1 MAESNNLLLNIFIYL
16 LAGLLAVPSAKRLG
30 LGPVFGYLFA
40 GILIGPWGLALIRD
54 VQHIDLFSRTAT
66 VLLLFLVA
74 LQATPARVNRLFN
87 GDVSLG
93 VFQFSLTTLVIMLV
107 GMLIGHPW
115 YHALVAGLALSISSQ
130 AVASHAFN
138 ERYPTGSALTEA
150 GHQLLLTQSMAIVP
164 VIVLLPLLGF
174 EAAVTQGSPWPRVI
188 MGLLFLGGFGIFG
201 HLMLRHAL
209 RYVVSIGLDE
219 VFAAFA
225 LLLVIGLLLV
235 VRALDLP
242 LELGALLGGLLLIR
256 SEYGPAIRIATRPFS
271 GLLVGMFFISTGM
284 QIDFATFIRKPLETF
299 ALAALLVFV
308 KAWIVRNI
316 LRYSRVPRR
325 QRIWLATVLA
335 QSGELAFVVIALAIT
350 YKAIPDKLAAQ
361 LVLVVA
367 LSMLTTPILLFFA
380 ARRDTLPAR
389 QQNDTGVVAGKTAD
403 SQVIVAGYG
412 RVGQVVARMLQEN
425 GFRAVVIDHS
435 PDRFAALRAAGFVG
449 FYGDATRP
457 DLLEAAGAAGA
468 AVMVIALDDPE
479 ASSDLLRR
487 VRREYPHLTVL
498 ARAVTSAEES
508 RLLRDGADR
517 AYGETF
523 ETALLIGEDVLEMV
537 GVSPLDV
544 QALAERFRDAALES
558 ATAAATATVRSSLS
572 ASDASLAIASAHAED
587 LQRPSEFSSHS
598 HKRSDP

>member
-1 MAESNNLLLNIFIYL
+1 MIAESSNLLLNIFIYL

-54 VQHIDLFSRTAT
+54 VEHIDLFSRVAT
-66 VLLLFLVA
+66 VLLLFLAA
-74 LQATPARVNRLFN
+74 LQATPARVKRLLD
-87 GDVSLG
+87 GGITLG
-93 VFQFSLTTLVIMLV
+93 ILQFALTSLVIMLV

-115 YHALVAGLALSISSQ
+115 HHALVAGLALSISSE
-130 AVASHAFN
+130 AVATHAFN
-138 ERYPTGSALTEA
+138 ERYPTGSPLTEA
-150 GHQLLLTQSMAIVP
+150 GHQLLLTQAMAIVP
-164 VIVLLPLLGF
+164 VLVLLPLLGF
-174 EAAVTQGSPWPRVI
+174 EATITQGSPWPRVI
-188 MGLLFLGGFGIFG
+188 MGLMFLGGFGIFG
-201 HLMLRHAL
+201 HLMLRHAF

-225 LLLVIGLLLV
+225 LLLTIGLLLV

-256 SEYGPAIRIATRPFS
+256 SEYGSAIRIAMRPFS

-299 ALAALLVFV
+299 ALVALLVVV

-316 LRYSRVPRR
+316 LRHSKVPRQ

-335 QSGELAFVVIALAIT
+335 QSGELAFVVIALAIS
-350 YKAIPDKLAAQ
+350 YQAIPDKLAAQ

-389 QQNDTGVVAGKTAD
+389 QQTDTGVVAGETAD

-412 RVGQVVARMLQEN
+412 RVGCVVAMMLKEN

-435 PDRFAALRAAGFVG
+435 PDRFSALRAAGFVG

-457 DLLEAAGAAGA
+457 DLLEAAGAARA
-468 AVMVIALDDPE
+468 AVLVIALDDPE
-479 ASSDLLRR
+479 AAADLLKR

-498 ARAVTSAEES
+498 ARAVGTADEH

-523 ETALLIGEDVLEMV
+523 ETALLIGEDVLELV
-537 GVSPLDV
+537 GVSPLDA
-544 QALAERFRDAALES
+544 QALAESFRDAALES
-558 ATAAATATVRSSLS
+558 QPAP
-572 ASDASLAIASAHAED
+572 ASRD
-587 LQRPSEFSSHS
+587 
-598 HKRSDP
+598 